1 MPYDYPEDWER
12 DETNLWAQISGGHQD
27 DDGNWMRGD
36 DTAIALFDAGWLQE
50 GYSREEREAIRDA
63 FFDYAI
69 EEGFFDDREEFD
81 WQAWREY
88 MDY

>member
-1 MPYDYPEDWER
+1 MPYEYPEEWER
-12 DETNLWAQISGGHQD
+12 DETNLWGAIAGGHQNE
-27 DDGNWMRGD
+27 DGNWLRGD
-36 DTAIALFDAGWLQE
+36 DYAIQLFDAGWLQD
-50 GYSREEREAIRDA
+50 GYSREDREAIRDA

-69 EEGFFDDREEFD
+69 EEGFYDDRGEFD